1 MKFSYNWL
9 KELSGTTK
17 TPQEIKD
24 LLTLHSFEV
33 ESLAYLGAG
42 LEKVVIGEVLKVEKH
57 PDADKLNVAEV
68 SIGKEKLQIVCG
80 APNLKVGQKVPVA
93 LVGSILPGNFEIK
106 EAEIRGVKSCGM
118 ICAEDELGLGS
129 EHAGIM
135 VLSEDGP
142 VGGSFVDFF
151 GLNDYILEIDV
162 LPNRA
167 HDALSYEGMAR
178 EIALLEGR
186 HILDEKILLNQE
198 FEIKDE
204 LSIKIETEKC
214 PRYIGVKVDNI
225 KIEESPKWIQDR
237 LRASGLKSIN
247 NIVDITNYVM
257 LETGQPLHAFDGQ
270 KVSAISVRM
279 AQKGEKI
286 KILNGEEINLRET
299 DIVITDEKEPIALA
313 GVMGGLQSGITDQTQ
328 TIILESA
335 GFDAVSI
342 RKTKSTH
349 HLESDAAYRYERD
362 IDVNFTERAACKA
375 LKMIMEIAG
384 GKPVSARDVYPQERK
399 FWEIVL
405 LEEKAKDLL
414 GIKVPAKEVEE
425 ILKNLGIEFLK
436 NGNEYRCQ
444 IPTRRLDLRN
454 QEDLIEEIGRIYGYN
469 KIKTVP
475 LKEEVQTPK
484 LNSQREL
491 ERRVKNIL
499 AMSGLDEIR
508 GYSFYSREDAQ
519 AVGLDDE
526 SHVVLMNP
534 LSKEHELIRRNLL
547 IQLLR
552 AGKKSL
558 SYFDSVGI
566 FDLGKVYAPAEGVL
580 PQEELLV
587 SGALL
592 EKGESGEQFFT
603 LKGILENLFYKLNI
617 GDIEFVDK
625 FEEDQVDVVSLHQT
639 RRALIKASD
648 GEVLGVLGEITKSA
662 HKYFGLKKVR
672 ACVFELKMEA
682 LEKKARVEKIFD
694 QLSKFPEV
702 NRDLSMAVDRKIL
715 AKEVKNRIQEIG
727 GEMLKKVELF
737 DNFVNPENKI
747 RSMAFHLTF
756 ADRERTLTAPE
767 VDERV
772 SFVIEGLEKDSKIK
786 IKKV

>member
-9 KELSGTTK
+9 KELSETTK
-17 TPQEIKD
+17 TPEEIKD

-33 ESLAYLGAG
+33 EGIEYSGAG

-68 SIGKEKLQIVCG
+68 NIGKEKLQIVCG
-80 APNLKVGQKVPVA
+80 APNLKVGQRVPVA
-93 LVGSILPGNFEIK
+93 LVGAILPGDFEIK
-106 EAEIRGVKSCGM
+106 KTKIRGLESCGM

-135 VLSEDGP
+135 VLSEDAP
-142 VGGSFVDFF
+142 IGGSLVDFF
-151 GLNDYILEIDV
+151 DLKDCILEIDV

-204 LSIKIETEKC
+204 LSIKIETDKC
-214 PRYIGVKVDNI
+214 PRYIGI
-225 KIEESPKWIQDR
+225 KIEDVKIGESPEWIKQR
-237 LRASGLKSIN
+237 LRASGLKPIN

-257 LETGQPLHAFDGQ
+257 LQTGQPLHAFDGQ

-279 AQKGEKI
+279 AEKGEKI
-286 KILNGEEINLRET
+286 KILNGEEINLRQT
-299 DIVITDEKEPIALA
+299 DIVITDQKEPIALA
-313 GVMGGLQSGITDQTQ
+313 GVMGGLQSGVSDQTR

-335 GFDAVSI
+335 NFDAVNI

-349 HLESDAAYRYERD
+349 HIESDAAYRYERD

-375 LKMIMEIAG
+375 LKMITELTG
-384 GKPVSARDVYPQERK
+384 GKPVSAQDVYPQKREA
-399 FWEIVL
+399 WEIVL
-405 LEEKAKDLL
+405 LEQKVNDLL
-414 GIKVPAKEVEE
+414 GLKVPEKEFEK
-425 ILKNLGIEFLK
+425 ILKNLGIDFVK
-436 NGNEYRCQ
+436 KDNEYRCL
-444 IPTRRLDLRN
+444 IPTRRLDLKN

-469 KIKTVP
+469 KIETVP

-484 LNSQREL
+484 PNSQREL
-491 ERRVKNIL
+491 ERKIKNIL
-499 AMSGLDEIR
+499 AMSGLDEVR

-526 SHVVLMNP
+526 NHVALMNP
-534 LSKEHELIRRNLL
+534 LSKEHELIRRTLL
-547 IQLLR
+547 VQLLR

-558 SYFDSVGI
+558 SYFDELGI

-580 PQEELLV
+580 PREELLI

-592 EKGESGEQFFT
+592 EKGEHGEQFFA

-617 GDIEFVDK
+617 RDVEFIDK
-625 FEEDQVDVVSLHQT
+625 FEEDEADVISLHQT
-639 RRALIKASD
+639 RKALIKIKG

-672 ACVFELKMEA
+672 ACVFELKAEA
-682 LEKKARVEKIFD
+682 LEKEGRKAKVFD
-694 QLSKFPEV
+694 QLAKFPEV
-702 NRDLSMAVDRKIL
+702 NRDLSMTVERKIL
-715 AKEVKNRIQEIG
+715 AKDIKNKIKKAG
-727 GEMLKKVELF
+727 GELLRKVELF

-756 ADRERTLTAPE
+756 ADKNRTLTAPE
-767 VDERV
+767 VDEKV
-772 SFVIEGLEKDSKIK
+772 SLVIKELEKDSELK